1 MQCAWAGSIGIQ
13 YCPGAYDGYCH
24 PYIVWSSL
32 RVGDSNAWAPELV
45 KGSFTEYYEGAGL
58 AVARAFSV
66 RCLLLARYP
75 ATYEAEISSLSPQT
89 AVLCVLGFD
98 FIRVKKA
105 CNKAIFLI
113 WLQHNTDIQTT
124 ARAPVMATATR
135 VRYGQAHRV
144 APYTIMDI

>member
-1 MQCAWAGSIGIQ
+1 MLS
-13 YCPGAYDGYCH
+13 
-24 PYIVWSSL
+24 
-32 RVGDSNAWAPELV
+32 R
-45 KGSFTEYYEGAGL
+45 GSFGMTGACDGTGKCIYTN
-58 AVARAFSV
+58 AFSV

-75 ATYEAEISSLSPQT
+75 ATYEAEISSLSPQN